1 MLMDKPNEIS
11 IKPIDN
17 GWVSG
22 SYLVKPKGA
31 KSEPKEEA

>member
-1 MLMDKPNEIS
+1 MLMDKPSEIS

-22 SYLVKPKGA
+22 RYQVKPKGA
-31 KSEPKEEA
+31 TSEPKEEA